1 MIKNVDRTRA
11 TALKMILLSICVM
24 SLAGCQAL
32 TTNETP
38 NKPTRPTI
46 TSVTEQDGNVCLAR
60 DDMSALLGYIIEL
73 ESGYP

>member
-1 MIKNVDRTRA
+1 MHA
-11 TALKMILLSICVM
+11 TEPKKILLALFVT

-32 TTNETP
+32 TTNEMP

-46 TSVTEQDGNVCLAR
+46 TSVNEQGGNVCLAR

>member
-1 MIKNVDRTRA
+1 MIRNASRRHA
-11 TALKMILLSICVM
+11 TGLKTILLSICAM
-24 SLAGCQAL
+24 SLAGCGTL
-32 TTNETP
+32 TTSEMP